1 MGEVWLQ
8 LAGQCQRSIRVSA
21 SKPFQA
27 LPRVSQITQHNIYT
41 GSPRVKTDSTLSAGA
56 GDKATCK
63 AIQPSF
69 REDAGRLES
78 PHTRAYASKMQ
89 RVHT

>member
-1 MGEVWLQ
+1 MAMIITASLCVVFYEVHCDGGAELQ

-56 GDKATCK
+56 GDKAISRVSEK
-63 AIQPSF
+63 AL
-69 REDAGRLES
+69 GV
-78 PHTRAYASKMQ
+78 AS
-89 RVHT
+89 

>member
-1 MGEVWLQ
+1 MPEVDP
-8 LAGQCQRSIRVSA
+8 SICKQA

-27 LPRVSQITQHNIYT
+27 LPRVSQITEHNIYT

-56 GDKATCK
+56 GDKAK

>member
-1 MGEVWLQ
+1 MDEVWLQ
-8 LAGQCQRSIRVSA
+8 LAEQCQRSIRVSA
-21 SKPFQA
+21 TNPFQA

-41 GSPRVKTDSTLSAGA
+41 GGPRVKTDSTLSAGA
-56 GDKATCK
+56 GDKAK

-78 PHTRAYASKMQ
+78 PHTRAYASKVQ